1 MGSAFFTNEH
11 VQNIPISVK
20 TTYNNRDSS
29 YRRKRRLI
37 EMEELGPHEHVIF
50 ERIHANWLRGFE
62 GVGGKLFLTNE
73 RLVFIPH
80 GLNFQ
85 TEWVQIEIWAMTKI
99 EKSATWG
106 LIPNGITIT
115 LDSGH
120 VFKFVVWNRS
130 KIIKEIVQAK
140 RMNNE
145 IM

>member
-1 MGSAFFTNEH
+1 
-11 VQNIPISVK
+11 
-20 TTYNNRDSS
+20 
-29 YRRKRRLI
+29 
-37 EMEELGPHEHVIF
+37 
-50 ERIHANWLRGFE
+50 
-62 GVGGKLFLTNE
+62 
-73 RLVFIPH
+73 
-80 GLNFQ
+80 
-85 TEWVQIEIWAMTKI
+85 MTKI

-145 IM
+145 II

>member
-1 MGSAFFTNEH
+1 
-11 VQNIPISVK
+11 
-20 TTYNNRDSS
+20 
-29 YRRKRRLI
+29 
-37 EMEELGPHEHVIF
+37 MEELGPTEYVIF
-50 ERIHANWLRGFE
+50 ERIQANWLRGFE

-106 LIPNGITIT
+106 LIPNGITVT

-140 RMNNE
+140 RINNE